1 VGQGFDDPAVAAGM
15 NFMSEG
21 RSFLTTHLFRHH
33 DSVSI
38 HKSQTTS
45 SSTSI

>member
-15 NFMSEG
+15 NIMSDEG

-33 DSVSI
+33 D
-38 HKSQTTS
+38 
-45 SSTSI
+45 